1 MIDISKGMYEEG
13 VWPEEFTRSVMVPLP
28 KVNNA
33 VVCGDYRTISLLCHA
48 SKITLRIL
56 TKRVEAKT
64 MDFISRNQFG
74 FKKGC
79 GTRDAIGVMRML
91 CEKSLEFGKEV
102 YICFVDFEKAF
113 DRVNWIKMME
123 ILKSLKIDWKDRRMI
138 RELYMRQNAVVRIA
152 DGESE
157 PGILG
162 RGVRQGCPLS
172 PLLFS
177 IYAEMMM
184 KEAMEGVE
192 DGIKVGGE
200 IVNDVRFAD
209 DQRMISNTER
219 GLQKI
224 MGRLDKTAKRFDVK
238 INTKRPK

>member
-1 MIDISKGMYEEG
+1 
-13 VWPEEFTRSVMVPLP
+13 
-28 KVNNA
+28 
-33 VVCGDYRTISLLCHA
+33 
-48 SKITLRIL
+48 
-56 TKRVEAKT
+56 
-64 MDFISRNQFG
+64 
-74 FKKGC
+74 
-79 GTRDAIGVMRML
+79 
-91 CEKSLEFGKEV
+91 
-102 YICFVDFEKAF
+102 
-113 DRVNWIKMME
+113 MME

-200 IVNDVRFAD
+200 IVNDVIFAE
-209 DQRMISNTER
+209 DQRMVSYTER
-219 GLQKI
+219 G
-224 MGRLDKTAKRFDVK
+224 TAED
-238 INTKRPK
+238 NGQTG